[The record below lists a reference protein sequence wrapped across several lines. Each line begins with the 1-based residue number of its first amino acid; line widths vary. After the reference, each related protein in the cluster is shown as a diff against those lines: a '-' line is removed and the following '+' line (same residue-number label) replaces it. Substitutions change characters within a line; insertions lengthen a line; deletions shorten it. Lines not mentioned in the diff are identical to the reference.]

1 MPNLAMDSSLR
12 YRINTPDVVQEGFD
26 DEVIVVN
33 LRAGAYYTLAGSGAA
48 IWRALENT
56 ASVAEIHRHLAATF
70 RGDADAIA
78 AATKSLVREL
88 ETEALIVALP
98 VGTTSPPIPFVS
110 APPADL
116 PLFEA
121 PQLTKYTDMRD
132 LLVLDPIHDVDE
144 SGWPARRK

>member
-1 MPNLAMDSSLR
+1 MDSSLR

-33 LRAGAYYTLAGSGAA
+33 LRAGAYYTLAGSGPA

-56 ASVAEIHRHLAATF
+56 ASLAEIRHHLTAGF
-70 RGDADAIA
+70 QGDADAIA
-78 AATKSLVREL
+78 AATESLLREL
-88 ETEALIVALP
+88 ETEALIVASP
-98 VGTTSPPIPFVS
+98 VGAVSPPLPAPS

-116 PLFEA
+116 PPFEA